1 MISNSPYTG
10 MRAIMIFVFL
20 LLSSPGIT
28 HGPWQSLA
36 PGMDLGTFSA
46 SQPSKS
52 GDSLITILRIDPDL
66 WSLEFIG
73 LSLEDESSGRTA
85 RQWSKAH
92 RLTAVINAGMYG
104 TDYRT
109 HVGYLRFREH
119 LNNDNVNAYQS
130 VAAFDPRRDGLPHFR
145 IFDLDSPE
153 VSMETILQDYASLV
167 QNLRLIK
174 RPGQNRWHQQ
184 DKMWSEA
191 ALGEDESGRILFIF
205 CRSPYTMHDLNNEL
219 LGLGIGLVA
228 AQHLEGGPQAQ
239 LYIEV
244 GEVEFEISGSHGTS
258 FRENDGI
265 SVAWPI
271 PNVLGI
277 RPLASATK

>member
-1 MISNSPYTG
+1 
-10 MRAIMIFVFL
+10 MRATTFFFFL
-20 LLSSPGIT
+20 LLTYPGIT
-28 HGPWQSLA
+28 HGQWQSLA

-46 SQPSKS
+46 SRPSVS
-52 GDSLITILRIDPDL
+52 GDALITVLRIDPDL
-66 WSLEFIG
+66 WSLEYFG
-73 LSLEDESSGRTA
+73 LSLDGSGSSGRTA
-85 RQWSKAH
+85 RQWSKVH
-92 RLTAVINAGMYG
+92 RLTAAINAGMYG

-119 LNNDNVNAYQS
+119 LNNDNVNAYRS

-145 IFDLDSPE
+145 IFDLDSPG

-184 DKMWSEA
+184 EKMWSEA

-219 LGLGIGLVA
+219 LRLDIGLVA
-228 AQHLEGGPQAQ
+228 AQHLEGGLQAQ
-239 LYIEV
+239 LYIHA
-244 GEVEFEISGSHGTS
+244 GDMEFEISGSHGTS
-258 FRENDGI
+258 SRENDDI
-265 SVAWPI
+265 LVAWPI
-271 PNVLGI
+271 PNVLGV
-277 RPLASATK
+277 RPRVSTDK

>member
-1 MISNSPYTG
+1 
-10 MRAIMIFVFL
+10 MRATTFFIFL
-20 LLSSPGIT
+20 LLTSPGLT
-28 HGPWQSLA
+28 HGQWQSLA

-46 SQPSKS
+46 SRPSVS
-52 GDSLITILRIDPDL
+52 GDSRITVLRIEPDL
-66 WSLEFIG
+66 WSLEYFG
-73 LSLEDESSGRTA
+73 LSLDGNGSSGRTA

-92 RLTAVINAGMYG
+92 RLTAAINAGMYG
-104 TDYRT
+104 TDYST

-119 LNNDNVNAYQS
+119 LNNDNVNAYRS

-145 IFDLDSPE
+145 IFDLDSPD

-184 DKMWSEA
+184 EKMWSEA

-219 LGLGIGLVA
+219 LRLDIGLVA

-239 LYIEV
+239 LYIHT
-244 GEVEFEISGSHGTS
+244 GDVEYEISGSHGTS
-258 FRENDGI
+258 SRENDDI
-265 SVAWPI
+265 LVSWPI
-271 PNVLGI
+271 PNVLGV
-277 RPLASATK
+277 RPRVSAAK

>member
-1 MISNSPYTG
+1 
-10 MRAIMIFVFL
+10 MRAIIFFVFL
-20 LLSSPGIT
+20 LLTSPGIT

-46 SQPSKS
+46 SRPSS
-52 GDSLITILRIDPDL
+52 AGDSRITILRIDPDL
-66 WSLEFIG
+66 WSLEFVG
-73 LSLEDESSGRTA
+73 LSLDSESSALTA

-92 RLTAVINAGMYG
+92 HLTAAINAGMYG

-109 HVGYLRFREH
+109 HVGYLRLREH
-119 LNNDNVNAYQS
+119 LNNDNVNAYKS
-130 VAAFDPRRDGLPHFR
+130 VAAFDRRRDGLPHFR
-145 IFDLDSPE
+145 IFDLDSPG

-174 RPGQNRWHQQ
+174 RPGQNRWSQQ
-184 DKMWSEA
+184 QKMWSEA

-219 LGLGIGLVA
+219 LRLDIDLVA

-239 LYIEV
+239 LYIHA

-258 FRENDGI
+258 SRENDDI

-271 PNVLGI
+271 PNVLGV
-277 RPLASATK
+277 RPRVSATR

>member
-1 MISNSPYTG
+1 MF
-10 MRAIMIFVFL
+10 FVFL

-52 GDSLITILRIDPDL
+52 GDSRITVLRIDPDL

-73 LSLEDESSGRTA
+73 LSLNGGSSGRTA
-85 RQWSKAH
+85 RQWSKDH

-104 TDYRT
+104 TDHRT
-109 HVGYLRFREH
+109 HVGHLRFREH
-119 LNNDNVNAYQS
+119 LNNDNINAYQS

-145 IFDLDSPE
+145 IFDLDSPG

-174 RPGQNRWHQQ
+174 RPGQNRWRQQ
-184 DKMWSEA
+184 EKMWSEA

-219 LGLGIGLVA
+219 LGLGIGLVS

-239 LYIEV
+239 LYIHAE
-244 GEVEFEISGSHGTS
+244 EMEFEISGSHGTS
-258 FRENDGI
+258 FSENDDI

-271 PNVLGI
+271 PNVLGV
-277 RPLASATK
+277 RPRASATR